1 MVTRCRHVVLLALVS
16 MTLVTVACEKVPLLA
31 PSGSTITLT
40 APVNALAANG
50 AIEIVAQVLE
60 AAGSPPHSGTH
71 VNFTTTLGRV
81 EPADALTDLNGRVT
95 VRFVAN
101 GSSGTAVITAASGGA
116 TTGSNGAVRI
126 AVGSAA
132 VGRVNLSANP
142 NPISSNG
149 GVATITASVIDINGN
164 ALPSVP
170 VSFSTSSGSLGSALV
185 TADTAGIAQTT
196 LTTAA
201 QATVTAT
208 VGVQSSSSSGGTG
221 TGGTGTGGGSTG
233 TSGGTTSTQV
243 TATITVNVNPLPTL
257 SISAPSGTLTANS
270 PIVFTLSV
278 SPGAN
283 STEQIRNVSVDYG
296 DGGRKD
302 DLGAV
307 SGTALTV
314 QHQFA
319 DSGTFTVRATVTGS
333 LGTISQAA
341 TTVVVQPEPPLSV
354 TISSTSVS
362 SGGTST
368 FTFTSTVTPS
378 TATVASYLWNFGD
391 GSSPESSTNP
401 QRIHSYPTGSGQKV
415 VTLSITTTTGRTAST
430 QIVVNP

>member
-1 MVTRCRHVVLLALVS
+1 M
-16 MTLVTVACEKVPLLA
+16 
-31 PSGSTITLT
+31 
-40 APVNALAANG
+40 
-50 AIEIVAQVLE
+50 
-60 AAGSPPHSGTH
+60 
-71 VNFTTTLGRV
+71 
-81 EPADALTDLNGRVT
+81 
-95 VRFVAN
+95 
-101 GSSGTAVITAASGGA
+101 
-116 TTGSNGAVRI
+116 
-126 AVGSAA
+126 
-132 VGRVNLSANP
+132 NLSANP

-149 GVATITASVIDINGN
+149 GVATIIASVIDLNGN

-170 VSFSTSSGSLGSALV
+170 VSFSTSSGALGSALV

-208 VGVQSSSSSGGTG
+208 VGVQSSSSTGTGTGGTG
-221 TGGTGTGGGSTG
+221 TGGTGTGGTG
-233 TSGGTTSTQV
+233 TSGGTTATQV
-243 TATITVNVNPLPTL
+243 SATITVNVNPLPTL
-257 SISAPSGTLTANS
+257 SISAPAGTLTANS

-319 DSGTFTVRATVTGS
+319 DAGTFTVRATVTGS

-341 TTVVVQPEPPLSV
+341 TTVVIQPEPLLQV

-391 GSSPESSTNP
+391 GTSPETSSNP
-401 QRIHSYPTGSGQKV
+401 QRIHSYPTGSGPKI

>member
-1 MVTRCRHVVLLALVS
+1 MVTRCRHVALLALVS
-16 MTLVTVACEKVPLLA
+16 LTPFTVACEKVPLLA

-50 AIEIVAQVLE
+50 AVEIVAQVLE

-71 VNFTTTLGRV
+71 VNFTTTLGRL
-81 EPADALTDLNGRVT
+81 EPDEASTDLNGRVT

-208 VGVQSSSSSGGTG
+208 VGVQSSSSSGGTS
-221 TGGTGTGGGSTG
+221 TGGTGTGGTGTG

-243 TATITVNVNPLPTL
+243 SATITVNVNPLPTL
-257 SISAPSGTLTANS
+257 SISAPTGTLTANS

-341 TTVVVQPEPPLSV
+341 TTVVIQPEPPLSV

-391 GSSPESSTNP
+391 GSSPETSTNP
-401 QRIHSYPTGSGQKV
+401 QRIHSYSTGSGQKV